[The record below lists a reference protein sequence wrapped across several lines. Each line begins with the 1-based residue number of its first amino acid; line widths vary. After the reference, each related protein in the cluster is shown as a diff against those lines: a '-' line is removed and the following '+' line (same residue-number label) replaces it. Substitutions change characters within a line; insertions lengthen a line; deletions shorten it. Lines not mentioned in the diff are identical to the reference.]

1 MGWSNAQA
9 LPYLQSLAAAGG
21 ADVFFDVGDYG
32 YNLDYRNGEIG
43 DMFQDS
49 IEPITSTVPFMGCVG
64 NQ

>member
-9 LPYLQSLAAAGG
+9 RPYLQSLAAAGG
-21 ADVFFDVGDYG
+21 ADVFFDIGDFA